1 MDILSLDYKKGN
13 TKNAQHLRRNATPQE
28 RHLWYDF
35 LSRYPIR
42 FQRQKPIGDYI
53 ADFYCHQAKLVIEL
67 DGSQHYWRD
76 GEERDVIRTQALE
89 KYGLRVL
96 RFTDYEVNNNFS
108 GVCHQIDLEVTS
120 ILKKE

>member
-1 MDILSLDYKKGN
+1 MSLDYTKGN
-13 TKNAQHLRRNATPQE
+13 TKNAQNLRKNATPQE
-28 RHLWYDF
+28 RRLWYDF

-67 DGSQHYWRD
+67 DGSQHYCRD
-76 GEERDVIRTQALE
+76 GEERDAIRTQTLE

-96 RFTDYEVNNNFS
+96 RFTDYEVNTNFS